1 MNLTCGSWL
10 EQEIHSLSPWW
21 LNKLYKKESYN
32 DKVNRNKWN
41 KKVCLA
47 SSQVYFW
54 APICS
59 TALKMANMRLLTL
72 TVFFNKSPRFL
83 DGASLSKKCWH
94 GTKNKNYINYF
105 GHNKQVYMT
114 WCLWQTVSLCFS
126 SCLDQSYACLKSLK
140 IYFSRDLY
148 NLKICFP
155 NYIRKSQYSVFLSFI
170 FERENVN

>member
-1 MNLTCGSWL
+1 VLWLLMNLTCGSWL

-94 GTKNKNYINYF
+94 GTKNKNYINF
-105 GHNKQVYMT
+105 FCSQ
-114 WCLWQTVSLCFS
+114 QASLHDMMSVANCVTLFFFLLRPVL
-126 SCLDQSYACLKSLK
+126 CMLEKSQDLL
-140 IYFSRDLY
+140 FSR
-148 NLKICFP
+148 
-155 NYIRKSQYSVFLSFI
+155 FI
-170 FERENVN
+170 